1 MSQRTFSGICVAVMD
16 SREKLGEAIREE
28 KALKVCARHPRT
40 VYYDEEE
47 CPACKAS
54 SEFLELTKEME

>member
-1 MSQRTFSGICVAVMD
+1 MD
-16 SREKLGEAIREE
+16 SREKLAQAIKEE

-54 SEFLELTKEME
+54 REFLALTDEMKR